1 MTKRDLEIFVA
12 VAETGSITE
21 AAKNLYITQASVSQ
35 AVSNLERK
43 YDMLLFDRLS
53 RRLYLSAAGK
63 QFYTYA
69 RRILDLNL
77 EMEDFLQGTAAH
89 SRLRIGATI
98 TVGTCIISPLLTYLK
113 KENPGFNAEV
123 LIANTHIIEAKLLKN
138 ELDVGLVEGR
148 TESLD
153 LKQEDA
159 IEDQM
164 VLACANEHRF
174 YGRPSVSLRDLAH
187 EPLILRE
194 RGSGTRAQLE
204 KQLQA
209 LGLTLNA
216 IWTSYSPEAII
227 QGVLAGH
234 GISVISR
241 RLVEVRAREHKLWL
255 CDIEGLDLKRSF
267 ALVQHKDKLV
277 NLPLRQ
283 FREACF
289 THPFI

>member
-1 MTKRDLEIFVA
+1 MTKRELEIFVA

-21 AAKNLYITQASVSQ
+21 AAKNLYITQSSVSQ
-35 AVSNLERK
+35 AISNLERK
-43 YDMLLFDRLS
+43 YDLLLFDRLS

-63 QFYTYA
+63 RFYSYA

-77 EMEDFLQGTAAH
+77 ELDDFLQGTSAH

-98 TVGTCIISPLLTYLK
+98 TVGSCIISPLLTYLK

-123 LIANTHIIEAKLLKN
+123 LVANTQIIEAKLLKN

-148 TESLD
+148 VESLE

-174 YGRPSVSLRDLAH
+174 YGRPSVPLRELAH
-187 EPLILRE
+187 EPLLLRE

-204 KQLQA
+204 KQLKA
-209 LGLTLNA
+209 LDLPLNVA
-216 IWTSYSPEAII
+216 WTCYSPEAII
-227 QGVLAGH
+227 QGVESGH
-234 GISVISR
+234 GLSVISR
-241 RLVEVRAREHKLWL
+241 RLVEDLAREHKLWL

-289 THPFI
+289 KHPFI